1 MMNGILQ
8 KMPMNP
14 IASEM
19 IPTNSSVILP
29 TRLLNNFQVAPLEL
43 LALGTFF
50 KLLENALD

>member
-1 MMNGILQ
+1 
-8 KMPMNP
+8 MPMNP